1 MWIRPVKVSTNF
13 FSNDSIKRVDHTPM
27 LEASKDKEKFT
38 SQTIKND
45 FELKFLLNLLDI
57 WKKFIKKETTD
68 LDKRKKY

>member
-45 FELKFLLNLLDI
+45 FELNIFFMNIINNELNS
-57 WKKFIKKETTD
+57 
-68 LDKRKKY
+68 